1 MRISLFTQH
10 PPFHPSSVF
19 QYCFLIQNFYLK
31 KMTPPDSEAELV
43 LLSLSQ
49 SCTMQ
54 LSLFSMRCWCRI
66 SAEQSERS
74 FLPLSTAVFL
84 VHFSVSLCL
93 HPFIYRHKQRTVFH
107 FKLPWTPVL
116 CSDFYSQ
123 IMISKSPWGHLTQ
136 ALGQRVKTPA
146 STNLDIWASPCPT
159 TRLNP
164 PPTEPAWLQVCWRDD
179 V

>member
-31 KMTPPDSEAELV
+31 KMVPPDSEAELV
-43 LLSLSQ
+43 LSLSQ

-54 LSLFSMRCWCRI
+54 LFLFSVHCWCRI
-66 SAEQSERS
+66 SCRIER
-74 FLPLSTAVFL
+74 AVISAAQYRIFL
-84 VHFSVSLCL
+84 VHSSVSSCL
-93 HPFIYRHKQRTVFH
+93 HPFIYRHKQRTVFR
-107 FKLPWTPVL
+107 FKLPRKPVL

-136 ALGQRVKTPA
+136 ALGQRINTPA

-159 TRLNP
+159 ARLHP
-164 PPTEPAWLQVCWRDD
+164 PPTEPAWLQVC
-179 V
+179 